1 MLIKKQRE
9 KKQEVKLLS
18 IQKNMSDNFV
28 IK

>member
-1 MLIKKQRE
+1 MLIKQKRE

>member
-1 MLIKKQRE
+1 MLIKTKRE